1 MVVMMNANEEGVA
14 KLVVMV
20 GQSVS
25 KPLAVIFRQM
35 RPHPQL
41 LLKIGGVLGVA
52 VVCLA
57 LLLGSRRHWEGL
69 EGPKKPRARPGVG
82 RGKRGLAPY
91 LTERL
96 MELKE
101 EDLSESGLDDHKV
114 YMIKRHHLVLHSKI
128 ARGAFGNVFKG
139 SWLGTVCAVKQ
150 VCPRSRRSRLAV
162 AGDTLVLVLRC
173 ACGRWTSGR
182 CRCRRTR
189 RTRRTR
195 GG

>member
-1 MVVMMNANEEGVA
+1 MVVTMNANDEGVA

-20 GQSVS
+20 GQSIS
-25 KPLAVIFRQM
+25 KPLTVVFRQM
-35 RPHPQL
+35 RPHSQL
-41 LLKIGGVLGVA
+41 LLRIGGVLGAA

-69 EGPKKPRARPGVG
+69 DTGAKATRSRVSGG
-82 RGKRGLAPY
+82 RGKRGLTPY

-96 MELKE
+96 MECKE
-101 EDLSESGLDDHKV
+101 EDLSEGGLDDHKV

-150 VCPRSRRSRLAV
+150 VRPSLRDYHRVSFDHS
-162 AGDTLVLVLRC
+162 TLPC
-173 ACGRWTSGR
+173 
-182 CRCRRTR
+182 
-189 RTRRTR
+189 
-195 GG
+195 